1 MILPKIY
8 AKEVQKKP
16 IDLSL
21 SENPLGCSL
30 LVAEML
36 RKITINDISRYP
48 DTGKLIQKIAERFE
62 IRKEEVVLGCGSE
75 QLIKLICQTFLQ
87 KNDTALVQGGSF
99 PLFTKECLLSRA
111 KVKFFQPTKTTKIG
125 RVKLIF
131 ICNPNNPTGEILDP
145 SVIENIV
152 RKASNSIVVIDEAI
166 GEFMKDT
173 FITKALKTKN
183 CLVLRTFSKAFG
195 LAGIRIGFATGSAN
209 LINKLDVVQ
218 QPFPVSEIT
227 CKLAL
232 SALDDELFI
241 NKTIKFI
248 KKERLF
254 LISEL
259 KRRKLCPSDSITN
272 NIFVE
277 TPLADKLIPK
287 LNRLG
292 VSIVP
297 ASGFP
302 GMKKPG
308 FRICIKDE
316 KTNRLFISQLDKALS
331 CIRSKNLITSKKI

>member
-1 MILPKIY
+1 MK
-8 AKEVQKKP
+8 
-16 IDLSL
+16 
-21 SENPLGCSL
+21 
-30 LVAEML
+30 
-36 RKITINDISRYP
+36 DISRYP
-48 DTGKLIQKIAERFE
+48 DTGKLIKKIAKRFKL
-62 IRKEEVVLGCGSE
+62 RKEEIVLGNGSE
-75 QLIKLICQTFLQ
+75 QLIKLIAQTFLQ
-87 KNDTALVQGGSF
+87 ANDVALIQRGSF
-99 PLFTKECLLSRA
+99 GVFTKECLLAEA
-111 KVKFFQPTKTTKIG
+111 KVKFFRPDKATDVG
-125 RVKLIF
+125 NAKLLF
-131 ICNPNNPTGEILDP
+131 ICNPNNPTGEVLDP
-145 SVIENIV
+145 TVIEKIA

-166 GEFMKDT
+166 GEFTKDT

-195 LAGIRIGFATGSAN
+195 LAGIRIGFATGSEN

-218 QPFPVSEIT
+218 QSFPVSEVA

-232 SALDDELFI
+232 SALEDEVFL
-241 NKTIKFI
+241 NKTINFI

-259 KRRKLCPSDSITN
+259 KRRKLCPSGSITN

-277 TPLADKLIPK
+277 TPLTDKLIPK

-308 FRICIKDE
+308 FRICIKDK
-316 KTNRLFISQLDKALS
+316 KTNRLFISRLDKALS